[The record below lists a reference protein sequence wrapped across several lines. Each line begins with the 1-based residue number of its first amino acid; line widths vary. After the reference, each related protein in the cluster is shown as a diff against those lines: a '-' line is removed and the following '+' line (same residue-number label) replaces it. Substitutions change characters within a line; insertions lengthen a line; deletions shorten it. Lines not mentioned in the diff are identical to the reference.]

1 MTLRCPCGGALVA
14 MVLLA
19 VVSCSDSRRAEEL
32 ELQRRQVEIM
42 ERAHALEEERLRA
55 EQERQ
60 RAEQERQRAE
70 QERQRREQL
79 VSVYSSAAG
88 RQVMEAIGGGRDLIV
103 RYGDWTFDDRT
114 GRFTVQMNVSFN
126 GAIIRGNNY
135 YVTGVLTVNE
145 DGSAPQFARASANQ
159 NYRDAEARMTAL
171 AFTAGGLML
180 LSDMRRDTAR

>member
-14 MVLLA
+14 MGLLA

-42 ERAHALEEERLRA
+42 ERAQALEEERL
-55 EQERQ
+55 

-79 VSVYSSAAG
+79 VSVYGSAAG

-103 RYGDWTFDDRT
+103 RYVERYPGLR
-114 GRFTVQMNVSFN
+114 Q
-126 GAIIRGNNY
+126 
-135 YVTGVLTVNE
+135 
-145 DGSAPQFARASANQ
+145 APVR
-159 NYRDAEARMTAL
+159 
-171 AFTAGGLML
+171 
-180 LSDMRRDTAR
+180 

>member
-42 ERAHALEEERLRA
+42 ERAHALEEERL
-55 EQERQ
+55 